1 MDCLSRSFGFLFDV
15 FHLGGDLESPLASV
29 AVAPIRTL
37 SPFDVFSHSFLA
49 QQQEQLFLISQ
60 GNILYKVLKMQL
72 QLQFVN

>member
-37 SPFDVFSHSFLA
+37 SPFDVFSH
-49 QQQEQLFLISQ
+49 
-60 GNILYKVLKMQL
+60 
-72 QLQFVN
+72 QFPCTAAGAAFPHLTREHFV